1 MLSAISWVPRGAA
14 KPFPKTAELDEEE
27 VAEVRRRAE
36 GVAAAAAAV
45 AGGDADA
52 EDGEERD
59 AENDEDAT
67 MEEEEEEEEGSEEE
81 GEADGEEAAAA
92 AAALAAEIRK
102 AKKGQSADDRL
113 ADELAELDM
122 DHYDDEADAAP
133 NLFGTGKGIGAAY
146 YRSNDEDP
154 YLTKAEG
161 AEDEDDEDEIED
173 LTIRD
178 TDLLILAARNED
190 DVSFIEVW
198 VCEEQQRQEGEDGD
212 DVAQNDKE
220 LNMYVHHDIMLPA
233 FPLALAWMDFN
244 PSAAAAAA
252 AAGSSAAAIAAAG
265 AGASVL
271 APGNF
276 VAVATM
282 DPAIEIWDLD
292 VLDEVEPAA
301 SLGGF
306 VTTAG
311 GAGADG
317 EEDDEEE
324 WEEVEEEEEMEVG
337 GGGSGP
343 KKGSKGKKGKK
354 DKGGKKGKKGR
365 EREPEKRGSS
375 NKGKSQGKT
384 SAAAAVLKEG
394 SHKGAVMAL
403 SWNREYRSVLASGGE
418 DRRVKVW
425 DMAAQRCDRTLK
437 PHTGKVQAVA
447 WAPLHATSLLSGSFD
462 RSLAL
467 RWQLKPHTGKVQ
479 AVAWALLHAAVAW
492 ALLHAAVAWAL
503 LHAAVA
509 WALLHAAVAWALL
522 HAAVAWALLHAAV
535 AWALLHAAVAWALLH
550 AAVAWALLHAAVA
563 WALLHAAVAW
573 ALLHAAVAWA
583 LLHAAVAWALLHAA
597 VAWALLHAAVA
608 WALLHAAVAWAL
620 LHAAVAWALLH
631 AAVAWALLHA
641 AVAWALLHAAVA
653 WALLHAAVAW
663 ALLHAAVAW
672 ALLHAA
678 VAWALLHAA
687 VAWALL
693 HAASLLSGSGPLTAP
708 LLWWVGA
715 LICRRAKADVR
726 SPDATA
732 LRCGVSASLSPP
744 PSPPLPLSPA
754 PPLSQT
760 DVRSPDATVLRW
772 GISADVEALAWD
784 PHDSTR
790 FVVSSEDG
798 LICCHDTRA
807 GSSNATAA
815 PIASSASALSSFPNA
830 LFTIHAHTKAA
841 CTVSWN
847 PRIPNLLASGSTD
860 KTVKLWDLSG
870 NQARCLESS
879 NPKLGAV
886 FSVAF
891 CADAPG
897 FLAMGGSKGKLKVW
911 DTRKVA
917 DVGQRFR
924 VDAKAVSAWQWWQI
938 ATLYT
943 MKRGSQTVSVSSQV
957 QFRKRV
963 FDKYSLGKV
972 IKEDLG
978 GVWQIIDQQLR
989 TRALPID
996 SSAQYLVLTSAD
1008 VALGD
1013 REKGFCGRSG
1023 YCGFHSFATDGVSYI
1038 KYGFVGNGEKCGT
1051 RCMRTGG
1058 SKRTPNGKR
1067 GVDGMISI
1075 VAHEVVE
1082 TANNPRIEGGW
1093 YDALGAESSDKCM
1106 TDFGPSVAVGGN
1118 GYSYNMV
1125 GQGGMQWLVES
1136 NWRPTEPQGCAMT
1149 RY

>member
-36 GVAAAAAAV
+36 GAAAAAAAV

-467 RWQLKPHTGKVQ
+467 VSKGVGLKPHTGKRWQLKPHTGKVQ
-479 AVAWALLHAAVAW
+479 
-492 ALLHAAVAWAL
+492 
-503 LHAAVA
+503 
-509 WALLHAAVAWALL
+509 
-522 HAAVAWALLHAAV
+522 
-535 AWALLHAAVAWALLH
+535 
-550 AAVAWALLHAAVA
+550 
-563 WALLHAAVAW
+563 AVAW

>member
-59 AENDEDAT
+59 AENDEDAA
-67 MEEEEEEEEGSEEE
+67 MEEEEEEEGSEED

-133 NLFGTGKGIGAAY
+133 NLFGTGKGVGAAY
-146 YRSNDEDP
+146 YRTNDEDP

-198 VCEEQQRQEGEDGD
+198 VCEEQQKREEGGDED

-244 PSAAAAAA
+244 PASAAAASAS
-252 AAGSSAAAIAAAG
+252 AGSSAGATAAAIAAAG

-306 VTTAG
+306 VTTTSGAG
-311 GAGADG
+311 GDG
-317 EEDDEEE
+317 EEDDEEEE
-324 WEEVEEEEEMEVG
+324 WEEVEEEEETEMG
-337 GGGSGP
+337 GGGSGS

-375 NKGKSQGKT
+375 SNKGKNPKKS
-384 SAAAAVLKEG
+384 SAAAGAVAAVLKEG

-467 RWQLKPHTGKVQ
+467 VCDRTLKPHTGKVQ
-479 AVAWALLHAAVAW
+479 AVALAPLHAT
-492 ALLHAAVAWAL
+492 
-503 LHAAVA
+503 
-509 WALLHAAVAWALL
+509 
-522 HAAVAWALLHAAV
+522 
-535 AWALLHAAVAWALLH
+535 
-550 AAVAWALLHAAVA
+550 
-563 WALLHAAVAW
+563 
-573 ALLHAAVAWA
+573 
-583 LLHAAVAWALLHAA
+583 
-597 VAWALLHAAVA
+597 
-608 WALLHAAVAWAL
+608 
-620 LHAAVAWALLH
+620 
-631 AAVAWALLHA
+631 
-641 AVAWALLHAAVA
+641 
-653 WALLHAAVAW
+653 
-663 ALLHAAVAW
+663 
-672 ALLHAA
+672 
-678 VAWALLHAA
+678 
-687 VAWALL
+687 
-693 HAASLLSGSGPLTAP
+693 SLLSGSFDRSLALT
-708 LLWWVGA
+708 
-715 LICRRAKADVR
+715 DVR
-726 SPDATA
+726 LRTSGRPMLQCCGGASLLTYFSPPFPHSPPPGLPLPTSPPPTSPSPTDVRLPNATV
-732 LRCGVSASLSPP
+732 LRWGVSADLLP
-744 PSPPLPLSPA
+744 PLSPR
-754 PPLSQT
+754 PPALPPSFPRRRTSDHPMLQCCGGASLQTYLPPTSPHCPTPLPFPPLSPSLLSQT

-772 GISADVEALAWD
+772 GVSADVEALAWD

-807 GSSNATAA
+807 GSSNASAA
-815 PIASSASALSSFPNA
+815 ASTASSASPVSSFPNA
-830 LFTIHAHTKAA
+830 VFTIHAHTKAA

-847 PRIPNLLASGSTD
+847 PKAPNLLASGSTD
-860 KTVKLWDLSG
+860 KTVKLWDLTG

-911 DTRKVA
+911 DTRRVA
-917 DVGQRFR
+917 DVGQRFGR
-924 VDAKAVSAWQWWQI
+924 VV
-938 ATLYT
+938 
-943 MKRGSQTVSVSSQV
+943 
-957 QFRKRV
+957 
-963 FDKYSLGKV
+963 
-972 IKEDLG
+972 
-978 GVWQIIDQQLR
+978 
-989 TRALPID
+989 
-996 SSAQYLVLTSAD
+996 
-1008 VALGD
+1008 
-1013 REKGFCGRSG
+1013 
-1023 YCGFHSFATDGVSYI
+1023 
-1038 KYGFVGNGEKCGT
+1038 
-1051 RCMRTGG
+1051 
-1058 SKRTPNGKR
+1058 
-1067 GVDGMISI
+1067 
-1075 VAHEVVE
+1075 
-1082 TANNPRIEGGW
+1082 
-1093 YDALGAESSDKCM
+1093 
-1106 TDFGPSVAVGGN
+1106 
-1118 GYSYNMV
+1118 
-1125 GQGGMQWLVES
+1125 
-1136 NWRPTEPQGCAMT
+1136 
-1149 RY
+1149 

>member
-36 GVAAAAAAV
+36 GAAAAATAV

-252 AAGSSAAAIAAAG
+252 AAGSSAAAIAVAG

-306 VTTAG
+306 VTTAS
-311 GAGADG
+311 GAGGDG

-324 WEEVEEEEEMEVG
+324 WAEVEEEEEMEVG
-337 GGGSGP
+337 GGGSGSR
-343 KKGSKGKKGKK
+343 KGSKGKKGKK

-375 NKGKSQGKT
+375 NKKGKSQGKS

-467 RWQLKPHTGKVQ
+467 VR
-479 AVAWALLHAAVAW
+479 ALLARYGTWRLRPWPGRSCTPPA
-492 ALLHAAVAWAL
+492 
-503 LHAAVA
+503 
-509 WALLHAAVAWALL
+509 
-522 HAAVAWALLHAAV
+522 
-535 AWALLHAAVAWALLH
+535 
-550 AAVAWALLHAAVA
+550 
-563 WALLHAAVAW
+563 
-573 ALLHAAVAWA
+573 
-583 LLHAAVAWALLHAA
+583 
-597 VAWALLHAAVA
+597 
-608 WALLHAAVAWAL
+608 
-620 LHAAVAWALLH
+620 
-631 AAVAWALLHA
+631 
-641 AVAWALLHAAVA
+641 
-653 WALLHAAVAW
+653 
-663 ALLHAAVAW
+663 
-672 ALLHAA
+672 
-678 VAWALLHAA
+678 
-687 VAWALL
+687 
-693 HAASLLSGSGPLTAP
+693 LSGPFDRSLALVCVLLT
-708 LLWWVGA
+708 LVG
-715 LICRRAKADVR
+715 
-726 SPDATA
+726 
-732 LRCGVSASLSPP
+732 
-744 PSPPLPLSPA
+744 
-754 PPLSQT
+754 QT

-772 GISADVEALAWD
+772 GVSADVEALAWD

-815 PIASSASALSSFPNA
+815 PIASSALALSSFPNA

-897 FLAMGGSKGKLKVW
+897 FLAMGGSKGKLK
-911 DTRKVA
+911 
-917 DVGQRFR
+917 
-924 VDAKAVSAWQWWQI
+924 DAKAVSAWQWWQI

-957 QFRKRV
+957 V
-963 FDKYSLGKV
+963 L
-972 IKEDLG
+972 
-978 GVWQIIDQQLR
+978 IDQQLR

-1075 VAHEVVE
+1075 VAHEMVE

-1106 TDFGPSVAVGGN
+1106 TDFGPSVAAGGN

-1149 RY
+1149 RTEGYNAVGLVHLQQGGAGWHAVAGGE

>member
-36 GVAAAAAAV
+36 GAAAAAI

-59 AENDEDAT
+59 AENDEDAA
-67 MEEEEEEEEGSEEE
+67 MEEEEEEEGSEEE
-81 GEADGEEAAAA
+81 GDADGEEVAAA

-133 NLFGTGKGIGAAY
+133 NLFGTGKGVGAAY

-161 AEDEDDEDEIED
+161 AEDEDEEDEIED

-198 VCEEQQRQEGEDGD
+198 VCEEQQKREEGGDDD

-244 PSAAAAAA
+244 PASAAAASAS
-252 AAGSSAAAIAAAG
+252 AGSSAGATAAAI

-306 VTTAG
+306 VTTTG

-337 GGGSGP
+337 GGGSGS
-343 KKGSKGKKGKK
+343 KKGSKGKKWKK

-375 NKGKSQGKT
+375 SNKGKNPKKT
-384 SAAAAVLKEG
+384 AAGAVTAVLKEG

-467 RWQLKPHTGKVQ
+467 
-479 AVAWALLHAAVAW
+479 
-492 ALLHAAVAWAL
+492 
-503 LHAAVA
+503 
-509 WALLHAAVAWALL
+509 
-522 HAAVAWALLHAAV
+522 
-535 AWALLHAAVAWALLH
+535 
-550 AAVAWALLHAAVA
+550 
-563 WALLHAAVAW
+563 
-573 ALLHAAVAWA
+573 
-583 LLHAAVAWALLHAA
+583 
-597 VAWALLHAAVA
+597 
-608 WALLHAAVAWAL
+608 
-620 LHAAVAWALLH
+620 
-631 AAVAWALLHA
+631 
-641 AVAWALLHAAVA
+641 
-653 WALLHAAVAW
+653 
-663 ALLHAAVAW
+663 
-672 ALLHAA
+672 
-678 VAWALLHAA
+678 
-687 VAWALL
+687 
-693 HAASLLSGSGPLTAP
+693 
-708 LLWWVGA
+708 
-715 LICRRAKADVR
+715 
-726 SPDATA
+726 
-732 LRCGVSASLSPP
+732 
-744 PSPPLPLSPA
+744 
-754 PPLSQT
+754 T

-772 GISADVEALAWD
+772 GVSADVEALAWD

-807 GSSNATAA
+807 GSSNATATA
-815 PIASSASALSSFPNA
+815 PSASSASAVSSFPSA

-847 PRIPNLLASGSTD
+847 PKVPNLLASGSTD
-860 KTVKLWDLSG
+860 KTVKLWDLTG

-924 VDAKAVSAWQWWQI
+924 VV
-938 ATLYT
+938 
-943 MKRGSQTVSVSSQV
+943 
-957 QFRKRV
+957 
-963 FDKYSLGKV
+963 
-972 IKEDLG
+972 
-978 GVWQIIDQQLR
+978 
-989 TRALPID
+989 
-996 SSAQYLVLTSAD
+996 
-1008 VALGD
+1008 
-1013 REKGFCGRSG
+1013 
-1023 YCGFHSFATDGVSYI
+1023 
-1038 KYGFVGNGEKCGT
+1038 
-1051 RCMRTGG
+1051 
-1058 SKRTPNGKR
+1058 
-1067 GVDGMISI
+1067 
-1075 VAHEVVE
+1075 
-1082 TANNPRIEGGW
+1082 
-1093 YDALGAESSDKCM
+1093 
-1106 TDFGPSVAVGGN
+1106 
-1118 GYSYNMV
+1118 
-1125 GQGGMQWLVES
+1125 
-1136 NWRPTEPQGCAMT
+1136 
-1149 RY
+1149 

>member
-27 VAEVRRRAE
+27 VAEVRLRAE
-36 GVAAAAAAV
+36 GAAAAAAAV
-45 AGGDADA
+45 ASGAGDADA

-59 AENDEDAT
+59 AENDDDAA
-67 MEEEEEEEEGSEEE
+67 MEEEDEEEGSEEE

-198 VCEEQQRQEGEDGD
+198 VCEEQQREEGEDGD

-252 AAGSSAAAIAAAG
+252 AGGSSAGATAAAIAAVG

-301 SLGGF
+301 ALGGF
-306 VTTAG
+306 VTTTSGAG
-311 GAGADG
+311 GDA
-317 EEDDEEE
+317 EEDGEEE
-324 WEEVEEEEEMEVG
+324 WEEVEEEEEMEMG
-337 GGGSGP
+337 GG
-343 KKGSKGKKGKK
+343 
-354 DKGGKKGKKGR
+354 
-365 EREPEKRGSS
+365 
-375 NKGKSQGKT
+375 
-384 SAAAAVLKEG
+384 AAVLKEG

-403 SWNREYRSVLASGGE
+403 SWNREYRNVLASGGE

-437 PHTGKVQAVA
+437 LHTGKVQAVA

-467 RWQLKPHTGKVQ
+467 
-479 AVAWALLHAAVAW
+479 
-492 ALLHAAVAWAL
+492 
-503 LHAAVA
+503 
-509 WALLHAAVAWALL
+509 
-522 HAAVAWALLHAAV
+522 
-535 AWALLHAAVAWALLH
+535 
-550 AAVAWALLHAAVA
+550 
-563 WALLHAAVAW
+563 
-573 ALLHAAVAWA
+573 
-583 LLHAAVAWALLHAA
+583 
-597 VAWALLHAAVA
+597 
-608 WALLHAAVAWAL
+608 
-620 LHAAVAWALLH
+620 
-631 AAVAWALLHA
+631 
-641 AVAWALLHAAVA
+641 
-653 WALLHAAVAW
+653 
-663 ALLHAAVAW
+663 
-672 ALLHAA
+672 
-678 VAWALLHAA
+678 
-687 VAWALL
+687 
-693 HAASLLSGSGPLTAP
+693 
-708 LLWWVGA
+708 
-715 LICRRAKADVR
+715 
-726 SPDATA
+726 
-732 LRCGVSASLSPP
+732 
-744 PSPPLPLSPA
+744 
-754 PPLSQT
+754 T

-772 GISADVEALAWD
+772 GVSADVEALAWD

-815 PIASSASALSSFPNA
+815 SSASSVSSFPNA

-847 PRIPNLLASGSTD
+847 PKIPNLLASGSTD
-860 KTVKLWDLSG
+860 KTVKLWDLTG

-917 DVGQRFR
+917 DVGQR
-924 VDAKAVSAWQWWQI
+924 
-938 ATLYT
+938 
-943 MKRGSQTVSVSSQV
+943 
-957 QFRKRV
+957 
-963 FDKYSLGKV
+963 
-972 IKEDLG
+972 
-978 GVWQIIDQQLR
+978 LR
-989 TRALPID
+989 
-996 SSAQYLVLTSAD
+996 
-1008 VALGD
+1008 
-1013 REKGFCGRSG
+1013 
-1023 YCGFHSFATDGVSYI
+1023 
-1038 KYGFVGNGEKCGT
+1038 
-1051 RCMRTGG
+1051 
-1058 SKRTPNGKR
+1058 
-1067 GVDGMISI
+1067 
-1075 VAHEVVE
+1075 
-1082 TANNPRIEGGW
+1082 
-1093 YDALGAESSDKCM
+1093 
-1106 TDFGPSVAVGGN
+1106 
-1118 GYSYNMV
+1118 
-1125 GQGGMQWLVES
+1125 
-1136 NWRPTEPQGCAMT
+1136 AM
-1149 RY
+1149 

>member
-36 GVAAAAAAV
+36 GAAAAAAAV
-45 AGGDADA
+45 AGGAGGDADA
-52 EDGEERD
+52 EDGEE
-59 AENDEDAT
+59 NDEDAA
-67 MEEEEEEEEGSEEE
+67 MEEEEEEEGSEEE

-133 NLFGTGKGIGAAY
+133 NLFGTGKGVGAAY

-198 VCEEQQRQEGEDGD
+198 VCEEQQKREEGEDGD

-252 AAGSSAAAIAAAG
+252 ASSSSAGATAAVIAAAG

-311 GAGADG
+311 GAGGDA
-317 EEDDEEE
+317 EEEEEEE
-324 WEEVEEEEEMEVG
+324 WEEVEEEMEMG
-337 GGGSGP
+337 GGGSGS

-365 EREPEKRGSS
+365 EREQEKRGSS
-375 NKGKSQGKT
+375 NKKGKSQGK
-384 SAAAAVLKEG
+384 SSAAAVLKEG

-467 RWQLKPHTGKVQ
+467 RCDRTLKPHTGKVQ
-479 AVAWALLHAAVAW
+479 AVAWAPLHAT
-492 ALLHAAVAWAL
+492 
-503 LHAAVA
+503 
-509 WALLHAAVAWALL
+509 
-522 HAAVAWALLHAAV
+522 
-535 AWALLHAAVAWALLH
+535 
-550 AAVAWALLHAAVA
+550 
-563 WALLHAAVAW
+563 
-573 ALLHAAVAWA
+573 
-583 LLHAAVAWALLHAA
+583 
-597 VAWALLHAAVA
+597 
-608 WALLHAAVAWAL
+608 
-620 LHAAVAWALLH
+620 
-631 AAVAWALLHA
+631 
-641 AVAWALLHAAVA
+641 
-653 WALLHAAVAW
+653 
-663 ALLHAAVAW
+663 
-672 ALLHAA
+672 
-678 VAWALLHAA
+678 
-687 VAWALL
+687 
-693 HAASLLSGSGPLTAP
+693 SLLSGLFDRSLALVSKGVVGHGGSSRTHGTCTRCRRWPGRPCTPPYFDFPCLPPLTAP
-708 LLWWVGA
+708 WRWWVLLSRGVGLA
-715 LICRRAKADVR
+715 LIDGRPVA
-726 SPDATA
+726 
-732 LRCGVSASLSPP
+732 RCYSAAVGCLCGLTYPLPSCPHSPP
-744 PSPPLPLSPA
+744 PPLLPPSARHPLP
-754 PPLSQT
+754 SQT

-772 GISADVEALAWD
+772 GVSADVEALAWD
-784 PHDSTR
+784 PHESTR

-815 PIASSASALSSFPNA
+815 SSASPVSSFPNA

-847 PRIPNLLASGSTD
+847 PKVPNLLASGSTD
-860 KTVKLWDLSG
+860 KTVKLWDLTG

-897 FLAMGGSKGKLKVW
+897 FLAMGGSKGKLKSLRASTPSCFAFSSPLPARVNLLSAH
-911 DTRKVA
+911 RRSVCHAYVCVRASVRAGRQGGVGVAVVA
-917 DVGQRFR
+917 DRNVVHHEAGQPDGAPHPLRSPFLFLFTR
-924 VDAKAVSAWQWWQI
+924 LSSVCLCDHSATSPLTSAPLLFPPLFPSPSPPSLPPLRPFPVSP
-938 ATLYT
+938 
-943 MKRGSQTVSVSSQV
+943 
-957 QFRKRV
+957 
-963 FDKYSLGKV
+963 
-972 IKEDLG
+972 
-978 GVWQIIDQQLR
+978 IIDQQLR
-989 TRALPID
+989 TQALPID

-1038 KYGFVGNGEKCGT
+1038 KYAFIGEKCGT

-1058 SKRTPNGKR
+1058 RKRTPNGKR

-1075 VAHEVVE
+1075 VGHEMVE
-1082 TANNPRIEGGW
+1082 TASNPRIEGGW

-1106 TDFGPSVAVGGN
+1106 TDFGPSVSVGGAAVALGGS

-1136 NWRPTEPQGCAMT
+1136 NWRPVEPQGYSYTMVAQGDMQWLVESNWRPVEPHGCVMAQ
-1149 RY
+1149 Y

>member
-36 GVAAAAAAV
+36 GAAAAAAI

-59 AENDEDAT
+59 AENDEDAA
-67 MEEEEEEEEGSEEE
+67 MEEEEEEEGSEEE
-81 GEADGEEAAAA
+81 GDADGEEAAA

-133 NLFGTGKGIGAAY
+133 NLFGTGKGVGAAY

-161 AEDEDDEDEIED
+161 AEDEDEEDEIED

-198 VCEEQQRQEGEDGD
+198 VCEEQQQREEGGDDD

-244 PSAAAAAA
+244 PASAAAASAS
-252 AAGSSAAAIAAAG
+252 AGSSAAATAAAG

-306 VTTAG
+306 VTTTG

-317 EEDDEEE
+317 EEDDEEEE

-337 GGGSGP
+337 GGGSGS

-375 NKGKSQGKT
+375 SNKGKNPKK
-384 SAAAAVLKEG
+384 SAAGAVTAVLKEG

-467 RWQLKPHTGKVQ
+467 VCDRTLKPHSGKVQ
-479 AVAWALLHAAVAW
+479 VVAWALLRATSLLLGSFDRSLALAVAW
-492 ALLHAAVAWAL
+492 APLLHAT
-503 LHAAVA
+503 
-509 WALLHAAVAWALL
+509 
-522 HAAVAWALLHAAV
+522 
-535 AWALLHAAVAWALLH
+535 
-550 AAVAWALLHAAVA
+550 
-563 WALLHAAVAW
+563 
-573 ALLHAAVAWA
+573 
-583 LLHAAVAWALLHAA
+583 
-597 VAWALLHAAVA
+597 
-608 WALLHAAVAWAL
+608 
-620 LHAAVAWALLH
+620 
-631 AAVAWALLHA
+631 
-641 AVAWALLHAAVA
+641 
-653 WALLHAAVAW
+653 
-663 ALLHAAVAW
+663 
-672 ALLHAA
+672 
-678 VAWALLHAA
+678 
-687 VAWALL
+687 
-693 HAASLLSGSGPLTAP
+693 SLLSGSFDRSLALVGGWVLSLCGFDFGLMDVRLRDVTVLPRGVVAILISPTVYPPLPFPPPSAP
-708 LLWWVGA
+708 PHFQT
-715 LICRRAKADVR
+715 DVR
-726 SPDATA
+726 SPDATV
-732 LRCGVSASLSPP
+732 LRWAVSADLLL
-744 PSPPLPLSPA
+744 PPLP
-754 PPLSQT
+754 PLSNPRPPPPPTLPPPPCPATLFLPQT

-772 GISADVEALAWD
+772 GVSADVEALAWD

-815 PIASSASALSSFPNA
+815 APSASSASAVSSFPSA

-847 PRIPNLLASGSTD
+847 PKVPNLLASGSTD
-860 KTVKLWDLSG
+860 KTVKLWDLTG

-924 VDAKAVSAWQWWQI
+924 VV
-938 ATLYT
+938 
-943 MKRGSQTVSVSSQV
+943 
-957 QFRKRV
+957 
-963 FDKYSLGKV
+963 
-972 IKEDLG
+972 
-978 GVWQIIDQQLR
+978 
-989 TRALPID
+989 
-996 SSAQYLVLTSAD
+996 
-1008 VALGD
+1008 
-1013 REKGFCGRSG
+1013 
-1023 YCGFHSFATDGVSYI
+1023 
-1038 KYGFVGNGEKCGT
+1038 
-1051 RCMRTGG
+1051 
-1058 SKRTPNGKR
+1058 
-1067 GVDGMISI
+1067 
-1075 VAHEVVE
+1075 
-1082 TANNPRIEGGW
+1082 
-1093 YDALGAESSDKCM
+1093 
-1106 TDFGPSVAVGGN
+1106 
-1118 GYSYNMV
+1118 
-1125 GQGGMQWLVES
+1125 
-1136 NWRPTEPQGCAMT
+1136 
-1149 RY
+1149 